1 MPIILPV
8 KDQSK
13 APSVKYV
20 KILLTD
26 NMSEDMQRIIELI
39 LKDKKVPATLSSGF
53 IEIPESLVDSTVK
66 LLRKNLNPATF
77 RKSDLL
83 TLDKITANTAR
94 GNPQFENPEH
104 ENLVLVQCGNGKLTR
119 GFYNMAHHR
128 WESKTGRPLNSV
140 ISWKEIQ
147 S

>member
-1 MPIILPV
+1 MPITLPV
-8 KDQSK
+8 VKQTTPVKFTK
-13 APSVKYV
+13 A
-20 KILLTD
+20 ILAD
-26 NMSEDMQRIIELI
+26 NMSHEMQDIIYLI
-39 LKDKKVPATLSSGF
+39 LKHKKISYKTPAGF
-53 IEIPESLVDSTVK
+53 IEIPEPQVEETMR

-77 RKSDLL
+77 RKSDL
-83 TLDKITANTAR
+83 TTISKSNSGAS
-94 GNPQFENPEH
+94 QFENPEH